1 MYNTT
6 TYGYNVNHHVRVRV
20 RSDESKGN
28 MQDYYPEKKCIKVS
42 IVNDQREHEIF
53 KMRKVAPYSNYED
66 FFNELEALVPS
77 YKILSMMWSNN
88 VDGNEEAVKVKSNWM
103 NFMSCLFVNVLLC
116 VSTWKKK
123 SLLESTSSSLADYLY

>member
-1 MYNTT
+1 
-6 TYGYNVNHHVRVRV
+6 
-20 RSDESKGN
+20 
-28 MQDYYPEKKCIKVS
+28 
-42 IVNDQREHEIF
+42 
-53 KMRKVAPYSNYED
+53 MRKVAPYSNYED

-116 VSTWKKK
+116 VFT
-123 SLLESTSSSLADYLY
+123 